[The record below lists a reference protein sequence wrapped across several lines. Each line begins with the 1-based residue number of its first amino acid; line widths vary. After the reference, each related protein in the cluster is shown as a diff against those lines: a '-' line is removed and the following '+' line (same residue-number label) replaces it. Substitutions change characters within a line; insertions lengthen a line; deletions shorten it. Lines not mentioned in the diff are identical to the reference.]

1 MHSMPAAA
9 YPEWNWARTY
19 RFGADRVIRPTSI
32 DELAAVV
39 REHSHAEATLR
50 CVGSRHSF
58 TGIADAQSL
67 LDVSTLPERF
77 EIAADRRS
85 VLVTGSM
92 TYARLAELLAPAE
105 LAVANTASLPHL
117 TIAGA
122 TATGTH
128 GSGDRNGNLA
138 TSIRSIEIVTST
150 GEVRI
155 VRRGEPDFDVAAISL
170 GALGA
175 VVAIELDVEPAF
187 EIEQQVH
194 TGLGVS
200 DVADSFDLIFGS
212 AYSVSVFT
220 DWLDRFDLWTKR
232 RTDEPAPHHA
242 ELHDG
247 QLARV
252 AVHPVFGQDATGCT
266 PQGST
271 GSWSTRLPHFRANAV
286 PSVGAEVQSE
296 FFVDR
301 THARQAI
308 LAMHSIGNQLA
319 PAMMTSEIRTV
330 RRDELW
336 LSAQYQRD
344 CCAFHFTW
352 YHDVPAALEASRLV
366 SRTLGRFSPVPHWGK
381 VFDPAQFVLHEL
393 FPRLPEALE
402 VIRDWDPTGTF
413 TNQWVQET
421 IHKQN

>member
-220 DWLDRFDLWTKR
+220 D
-232 RTDEPAPHHA
+232 
-242 ELHDG
+242 
-247 QLARV
+247 
-252 AVHPVFGQDATGCT
+252 
-266 PQGST
+266 
-271 GSWSTRLPHFRANAV
+271 
-286 PSVGAEVQSE
+286 
-296 FFVDR
+296 
-301 THARQAI
+301 
-308 LAMHSIGNQLA
+308 
-319 PAMMTSEIRTV
+319 
-330 RRDELW
+330 
-336 LSAQYQRD
+336 LS
-344 CCAFHFTW
+344 
-352 YHDVPAALEASRLV
+352 L
-366 SRTLGRFSPVPHWGK
+366 
-381 VFDPAQFVLHEL
+381 
-393 FPRLPEALE
+393 
-402 VIRDWDPTGTF
+402 
-413 TNQWVQET
+413 
-421 IHKQN
+421 IHI